1 MAATKKP
8 SKAHTPT
15 NQAAKRKIF
24 DAATRLFEEN
34 GSQSISMAEIA
45 KEAGISRNTLYRVF
59 DRPTMIEEL
68 LEHQLEILGKKLR
81 VKVRSYED
89 VEEALIE
96 GAVASVAAAR
106 RDTLINNIVL
116 KETDHRLEGFML
128 RGSETLR
135 RDLYKMW
142 SPVIEKGRKEELVRP
157 NLSNERI
164 TELIMSTTSILLMRD
179 DLSRNELREF
189 IKDALVPA
197 ILKK

>member
-15 NQAAKRKIF
+15 NDTAKHNIFEAAG
-24 DAATRLFEEN
+24 RLFERNEAQN
-34 GSQSISMAEIA
+34 ISMTDIA

-59 DRPTMIEEL
+59 DRPTMIKEL
-68 LEHQLEILGKKLR
+68 LELRISNLGKKLR
-81 VKVRSYED
+81 VKIRSYSN

-96 GAVASVAAAR
+96 GAVASVVAAR
-106 RDTLINNIVL
+106 QDKLINNIVL

-135 RDLYKMW
+135 RDLYDLW
-142 SPVIEKGRKEELVRP
+142 SPIIAQGRKEGIVRS
-157 NLSNERI
+157 NLSDHRI
-164 TELIMSTTSILLMRD
+164 TELIMSTTSLLLMRD
-179 DLSRNELREF
+179 DFNRNDQKEF
-189 IKDALVPA
+189 VKDLLVPA

>member
-1 MAATKKP
+1 
-8 SKAHTPT
+8 
-15 NQAAKRKIF
+15 
-24 DAATRLFEEN
+24 
-34 GSQSISMAEIA
+34 MAEIA